1 MRIAAPYREQVTSR
15 NEGIALGWRA
25 TRLGLLSRLRL
36 LGGLRARVTLLLL
49 VASIP
54 VLVLAVSFAL
64 HNYGVVAGQA
74 LQRARV
80 VRAAVAARHEA
91 VLNSTVKLLDGL
103 THLVAD
109 QGSAD
114 CDALLTKALLLE
126 PDRFG
131 ELAEIAPNG
140 QVVCHATASTGPP
153 LSADGGSVARAP
165 WFRSLDGRTLAVASA
180 GGTGATPGPIHLI
193 VSVPRVDPSGSH
205 TVMAASMAIDWLV
218 EPRASGDPVGAAWLV
233 DPDGS
238 TVPLGAASSLDLPP
252 QTLLAKLL
260 RDPQMV
266 VQQGARGGSPFAYA
280 VANLAGNLRLL
291 VATPASQD
299 IASARAVLARR
310 LAGLVL
316 LLAAGL
322 TAVAFGANQSVV
334 QPIKRLSS
342 AVEEWRGGGQFD
354 AGPPEGM
361 PLEVRQ
367 LCVTFA
373 QATGALAEREQQ
385 LRLAIEQQE
394 LLMQEIHHRV
404 KNNLQIIAS
413 LMNLQASRIRL
424 PEAKREFQS
433 ARDRIR
439 ALATLH
445 RHLYA
450 HGDLHT
456 INMRSFL
463 HELCDQLLQ
472 AIGEAPGGRIQLDIE
487 APELQISSDQAVPM
501 ALIVTEAVSNA
512 AKYAFPDGRP
522 GHIQVRLTTEGNRA
536 LLVIEDDGVGIPAG
550 PAQTETGVRDGIG
563 LHLIRGFARQLG
575 GHLTVTQDHGTRY
588 TLELL
593 VVRERETG
601 VEEEALPSSLG

>member
-1 MRIAAPYREQVTSR
+1 MVHCG
-15 NEGIALGWRA
+15 GIALRWQA
-25 TRLGLLSRLRL
+25 ESLGLLSRIRM
-36 LGGLRARVTLLLL
+36 LGGLRGRVTLLLL
-49 VASIP
+49 VAAFP
-54 VLVLAVSFAL
+54 VLVLAISFAW
-64 HNYGVVAGQA
+64 HNYDVVAGQA
-74 LQRARV
+74 LQRVRV
-80 VRAAVAARHEA
+80 VRAAVSARHDS
-91 VLNSTVKLLDGL
+91 VLSSAVKLLGGL
-103 THLVAD
+103 SRIVAD
-109 QGSAD
+109 Q
-114 CDALLTKALLLE
+114 DAAECGVTLARTLLVQ

-131 ELAEIAPNG
+131 MLAVMDSAGRVLCQAVANGAPSLG
-140 QVVCHATASTGPP
+140 DGAVVVAQSVWSRAG
-153 LSADGGSVARAP
+153 ADGRIVVAAKTGIPAALP
-165 WFRSLDGRTLAVASA
+165 WRTQLLVAVPHTGA
-180 GGTGATPGPIHLI
+180 GGVRTEIL
-193 VSVPRVDPSGSH
+193 
-205 TVMAASMAIDWLV
+205 ASMAIDWLD
-218 EPRASGDPVGAAWLV
+218 EPRLPGDPQGAGWLIGADGTAV
-233 DPDGS
+233 PLSVAGNAALPSPQVLADLLDGS
-238 TVPLGAASSLDLPP
+238 QAVMRGRS
-252 QTLLAKLL
+252 
-260 RDPQMV
+260 
-266 VQQGARGGSPFAYA
+266 RGGEPYAYA
-280 VANLAGNLRLL
+280 MAALAGDLRLL
-291 VATPASQD
+291 VATPASED
-299 IASARAVLARR
+299 IASAREILARR
-310 LAGLVL
+310 LAGLFI

-322 TAVAFGANQSVV
+322 AAVAFGANQSVV
-334 QPIKRLSS
+334 LPIKRLSS
-342 AVEEWRGGGQFD
+342 AVEAWRGGARFD

-367 LCVTFA
+367 LCATFA
-373 QATGALAEREQQ
+373 QATSALADRELQLRRAVEQQ
-385 LRLAIEQQE
+385 G

-472 AIGEAPGGRIQLDIE
+472 AIGESAGGRIQLDIE

-512 AKYAFPDGRP
+512 AKYAFPGGRA

-536 LLVIEDDGVGIPAG
+536 RLVIEDDGVGIPAG

-575 GHLTVTQDHGTRY
+575 GQLTVTQDGGTRY
-588 TLELL
+588 TLDLQ
-593 VVRERETG
+593 VVRERENG
-601 VEEEALPSSLG
+601 IEEEALASTLG